1 MDAYRGITKSLDRRQ
16 VAPSATV
23 SFAVRAWVGTGFVG
37 ITLHTAWGGQ
47 LHRAVNTGYWEGGVG
62 VHRGDDHSRWLCA
75 GGGGLVGKPVHAVPG
90 PYNV

>member
-37 ITLHTAWGGQ
+37 ITPHIAWGK
-47 LHRAVNTGYWEGGVG
+47 N
-62 VHRGDDHSRWLCA
+62 CA
-75 GGGGLVGKPVHAVPG
+75 GQSTGVLGRRDRRAHKEMIICVGFALG
-90 PYNV
+90 AAGW

>member
-62 VHRGDDHSRWLCA
+62 VHTGR
-75 GGGGLVGKPVHAVPG
+75 
-90 PYNV
+90 